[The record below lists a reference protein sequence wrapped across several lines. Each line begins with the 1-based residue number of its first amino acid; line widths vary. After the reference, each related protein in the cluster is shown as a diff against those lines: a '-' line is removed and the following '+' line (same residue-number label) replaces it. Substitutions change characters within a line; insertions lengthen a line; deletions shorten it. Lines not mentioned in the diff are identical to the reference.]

1 MNKKLILQIFLVVFT
16 IIFTVF
22 FLKTTFN
29 KKEEELVPKENKLT
43 GKKTDTNLI
52 QGIQYFSKDIKG
64 NTYLIESKSGNIDQQ
79 NPDIIYLTD
88 VKAKI
93 NFDKKEEIFVTSDKA
108 IYNVSNFDTE
118 FIDSVKL
125 NYKDNNL
132 SCKNIL
138 VKFSENYAI
147 LSGNLVYN
155 NLITSLYADLMEVD
169 LISRKTK
176 TSMFNKRSK
185 IQIIHNKNGI
195 N

>member
-1 MNKKLILQIFLVVFT
+1 MNKKLILQIFLIAFT

-22 FLKTTFN
+22 FLKTTFD
-29 KKEEELVPKENKLT
+29 KKELVQKKTEIIE
-43 GKKTDTNLI
+43 KKTDTDLI

-64 NTYLIESKSGNIDQQ
+64 NTYLIESKSGNIDKQ

-185 IQIIHNKNGI
+185 IQIIHNKDGI

>member
-1 MNKKLILQIFLVVFT
+1 MSKKLTLQIFLIIFT

-22 FLKTTFN
+22 FLKTTFY
-29 KKEEELVPKENKLT
+29 KEEKLVQKKNELNE
-43 GKKTDTNLI
+43 KKIDNNLI

-64 NTYLIESKSGNIDQQ
+64 NTYLIESKSGNIDKQ

-93 NFDKKEEIFVTSDKA
+93 NFDKKEEIFVTSNKA
-108 IYNVSNFDTE
+108 VYNVSNFDTE

-125 NYKDNNL
+125 IYKSNNL

-176 TSMFNKRSK
+176 NSMFNKRSK
-185 IQIIHNKNGI
+185 IQIIHNKDGI